1 MFNAKKANNTNNHK
15 NKENVMTK
23 SRQINHE
30 YYANYE
36 TCRNRLFDDW
46 DPDELQIEDEHLS
59 YKEAL
64 EEDLYD

>member
-1 MFNAKKANNTNNHK
+1 
-15 NKENVMTK
+15 MTK
-23 SRQINHE
+23 NRQINHE

-59 YKEAL
+59 YGEAL
-64 EEDLYD
+64 EEYLDD